1 MVHPEK
7 LEPRKT
13 VLFAHE
19 ASPGQTY
26 SLWNYRRLINKDNFE
41 PGFFAGDVSVMNWPH
56 NDYFLGPIVGVDE
69 VEKTKHLEA
78 AKQLTLSMLY
88 WLQTEAPRPDGGI
101 GYPGLRPR
109 PDVMGTKDG
118 LAKYPYIRESRRIRA
133 EFTILEQHVAKHI
146 RRDHGAERFADS
158 VGIGYFHID
167 LHPSTAPGTY
177 IDIPACPF
185 QIPLGSLIPVRM
197 DNLLA
202 GAKNIGMTHI
212 TTGCYRLRPVKW
224 NIGEVAG
231 ALAAWCLEK
240 RLRPRQVRNDARN
253 LEDFQALLVSQGIEL
268 EWPSWIPTVVPSG
281 EYGTGDANLNLT
293 RDNH

>member
-1 MVHPEK
+1 
-7 LEPRKT
+7 
-13 VLFAHE
+13 
-19 ASPGQTY
+19 
-26 SLWNYRRLINKDNFE
+26 
-41 PGFFAGDVSVMNWPH
+41 
-56 NDYFLGPIVGVDE
+56 
-69 VEKTKHLEA
+69 
-78 AKQLTLSMLY
+78 
-88 WLQTEAPRPDGGI
+88 
-101 GYPGLRPR
+101 
-109 PDVMGTKDG
+109 
-118 LAKYPYIRESRRIRA
+118 
-133 EFTILEQHVAKHI
+133 
-146 RRDHGAERFADS
+146 
-158 VGIGYFHID
+158 
-167 LHPSTAPGTY
+167 
-177 IDIPACPF
+177 
-185 QIPLGSLIPVRM
+185 M